1 MNYKITIYNNK
12 FYKEIKLDE
21 GLKKGLLIGTGKDC
35 QIRFF
40 REQFFT
46 DFVIRI
52 ALDGD
57 IWVATCEDSVYLKK
71 DNAYK
76 TYFQKLEPQ
85 DVIQVCYDVSDT
97 ELFTIEFSIDFDTE
111 SADYDRQITIG
122 NLSEIVI
129 GGARQSTI
137 YIQDETISEDYITIK
152 KDNGE
157 YYISQEKMKY
167 NIMIN
172 GFQERRKQVK
182 LSNQSFFSLNGYSF
196 YWKDTMLYTS
206 KEYPIKTQLP
216 SQIIQQANNV
226 LDYPR
231 FVRSARQQFGIPK
244 EKLEILPP
252 KRKPEET
259 KKNLVMT
266 IVPLMV
272 SMGMMVMMRM
282 AMGSNKYFAIMC
294 AVMGLISIV
303 MAIVNYCNEGTLY
316 KKNLVKR
323 ENDYNRYIAEQ
334 EEKIVGIREKE
345 KIIAGQKYPSL
356 EEHIR
361 FVDTFD
367 ARLFEKLKEHDDYMC
382 IRLGEGVVES
392 QNQIG
397 YKPQEYREVDDPFM
411 DYPEKIH
418 EKYKFIEGMPV
429 ILNLKEIAA
438 IGFVGNREHLYQMV
452 KNLILLVSTEH
463 YYQDMKM
470 FLIMDEQDSNQFYWA
485 RWIKNMSEEGIIR
498 NFAFDE
504 KSNKVVLEYLYSELC
519 NREKLKKN
527 EIEQMPVYMVFV
539 YRSEVIGNH
548 PVSKYIERAVDYGF
562 CFVFFEEYAELLNQ
576 YCKKRIFLH
585 PSQNS
590 GYIQD
595 VLNGEE
601 VQAFQYPQVT
611 DKKAAEAAI
620 KLGCVYVD
628 EVSLESSLTK
638 NITLYE
644 LLGIMNAY
652 DLEIEKRWAS
662 SKIYSSM
669 AAPLGVKSGGEVVYL
684 DLHEKYHGPH
694 GLVAGTTGSGKSE
707 IMQSYILSMATLF
720 HPYEVGFIIIDFKG
734 GGMVNQF
741 RDLPHLNGA
750 ITNIDDGE
758 IERSLSS
765 IKAELKKRQRLFAEY
780 DVNHIDDYIK
790 LYKQGEAKTPLP
802 HLILIV
808 DEFAELKSDQPEF
821 MKELISAARIGRS
834 LGVHLILA
842 TQKPSG
848 VVNDQIWSNSKFK
861 LCLKVQNKNDSN
873 EVLKSPL
880 AAEIREPGRA
890 YLQVGNNEIFQLF
903 QSAYSG
909 APIPNSTI
917 ENQKSFKISK
927 VNLYGGREVIYEQAH
942 EVNENNITQLDA
954 LVDYIR
960 EYCEEK
966 HIQRLPNICLPALE
980 ERVPYGLL
988 KYQKT
993 GSDIR
998 VPIGMYDDPENQW
1011 QDVIDVNFTQGH
1023 ILIIGSSQFGKTN
1036 LLQTFIR
1043 GIAERYS
1050 SDMVHLYILDF
1061 ASMIMRNFA
1070 KLNHVG
1076 EVMTSGDD
1084 EKIENFFKM
1093 ISEEIGRRK
1102 SVLSEL
1108 GLSSYSAYLEA
1119 ERKDM
1124 PQIVILIDN
1133 MMALREIYPAHDA
1146 NLLRIAREGAA
1157 VGICMV
1163 AATQQTSGLGYK
1175 YLSNFSQR
1183 VALYCNESSEYS
1195 TLFERCRMKLK
1206 PIPGRSI
1213 VSIDK
1218 KFYEAQTYLA
1228 FPAEREID
1236 KVKEI
1241 SAFIQ
1246 EQNGKD
1252 KGMGAPK
1259 VQAIP
1264 DILTKEEVY
1273 KILGDRQPY
1282 NIPLGMN
1289 CANMDIDAIDATQFP
1304 IFGVVGA
1311 PGMGRTNYL
1320 CYFVQELLQN
1330 RAKEPVNISIIDDKR
1345 GRLQLFDKYVNHYST
1360 SHTDIQKIIQVTYDI
1375 LRKRHQMK
1383 KSGELMSLEKEPL
1396 ECIILNAK
1404 DVYEIID
1411 EHEELSKQCIEI
1423 LTTYSGMKVCMILSD
1438 LPNVTL
1444 QSQTSSFMKL
1454 LKNKMNMLIFQQLQD
1469 QKVTEILPAIQKRYQ
1484 KPLTP
1489 GEAYF
1494 KFGTYFGKYRTPYFE
1509 GEKINL

>member
-1 MNYKITIYNNK
+1 MNYKVILYNDK

-35 QIRFF
+35 QVRFF

-52 ALDGD
+52 VLEGEKW
-57 IWVATCEDSVYLKK
+57 IATCEDSVYLKK

-76 TYFQKLEPQ
+76 TYIQQLEPQ
-85 DVIQVCYDVSDT
+85 DVVSVCYDVSDT
-97 ELFTIEFSIDFDTE
+97 ELFTIEFSIDFNMG
-111 SADYDRQITIG
+111 SKDYDRQIALG
-122 NLSEIVI
+122 SLSEIVI
-129 GGARQSTI
+129 GGVQGSTI
-137 YIQDETISEDYITIK
+137 QIQDELLADDYVSIK
-152 KDNGE
+152 RTDNG
-157 YYISQEKMKY
+157 YQISQDKMKY

-172 GFQERRKQVK
+172 GFQERNK
-182 LSNQSFFSLNGYSF
+182 LVQLKNQDFFAVNGYSF
-196 YWKDTMLYTS
+196 YLKDQTLYTS
-206 KEYPIKTQLP
+206 KEYRLVTQLT
-216 SQIIQQANNV
+216 SQV
-226 LDYPR
+226 LRQSDNHLEYPR
-231 FVRSARQQFGIPK
+231 FIRSARQQFEIPE

-252 KRKPEET
+252 KTKPEES

-266 IVPLMV
+266 MVPLLV

-282 AMGSNKYFAIMC
+282 SMGSNKGFAIMC
-294 AVMGLISIV
+294 ACMGIMSVV
-303 MAIVNYCNEGTLY
+303 MAVVNYRNEGILY

-334 EEKIVGIREKE
+334 ETKINSIREKE
-345 KIIAGQKYPSL
+345 KLIAGQKYPSL

-361 FVDTFD
+361 FVEDFD
-367 ARLFEKLKEHDDYMC
+367 ARLFEKLPEHEDYMS

-392 QNQIG
+392 KNQIIF
-397 YKPQEYREVDDPFM
+397 KPQEYREVDDPFM
-411 DYPEKIH
+411 DYPEKLH
-418 EKYKFIEGMPV
+418 DKYRYIEQMPV
-429 ILNLKEIAA
+429 VLELKEKAA
-438 IGFVGNREHLYQMV
+438 VGFVGDRGHLYQMV
-452 KNLILLVSTEH
+452 KNLILMIATEH
-463 YYQDMKM
+463 YYQDMKL
-470 FLIMDEQDSNQFYWA
+470 FLVMNEQDVELFTWA
-485 RWIKNMSEEGIIR
+485 RWIKNMSENGIIR
-498 NFAFDE
+498 NFAYDE

-519 NREKLKKN
+519 EREKLKEK
-527 EIEQMPVYMVFV
+527 EVGSLPVYIVMV

-548 PVSKYIERAVDYGF
+548 PVSKYVEKAVELGF
-562 CFVFFEEYAELLNQ
+562 CFIFFEEYAELLNQ

-585 PSQNS
+585 QSQNS
-590 GYIQD
+590 GYVQD
-595 VLNGEE
+595 ILNGEE
-601 VQAFQYPQVT
+601 VQAFQYSHVPGAR
-611 DKKAAEAAI
+611 AAEAAI

-628 EVSLESSLTK
+628 EVSLEASLTK

-662 SKIYSSM
+662 SKIYASM
-669 AAPLGVKSGGEVVYL
+669 AAPLGVKSGGEVVSL

-808 DEFAELKSDQPEF
+808 DEFAELKSEQPEF

-909 APIPNSTI
+909 APIPNSTM

-927 VNLYGGREVIYEQAH
+927 VNMYGGREVIFEQKR
-942 EVNENNITQLDA
+942 EVDENNITQLDA
-954 LVDYIR
+954 LVDYVR
-960 EYCEEK
+960 EYCEK
-966 HIQRLPNICLPALE
+966 KQIKRLPNICLPALAE
-980 ERVPYGLL
+980 KVPYGLL
-988 KYQKT
+988 KYSYE

-1036 LLQTFIR
+1036 LLQTFVR
-1043 GIAERYS
+1043 GLAERYS
-1050 SDMVHLYILDF
+1050 SDMVHIYILDF

-1084 EKIENFFKM
+1084 EKLENFFKM
-1093 ISEEIGRRK
+1093 IIEEIGRRK
-1102 SVLSEL
+1102 GILSEL

-1119 ERKDM
+1119 EKRDM
-1124 PQIVILIDN
+1124 PQIVIMIDN
-1133 MMALREIYPAHDA
+1133 MMAVREIYPVHDA
-1146 NLLRIAREGAA
+1146 RMLKIAREGAA
-1157 VGICMV
+1157 VGICLV

-1175 YLSNFSQR
+1175 YMSNFPQR
-1183 VALYCNESSEYS
+1183 IALYCNESSEYS
-1195 TLFERCRMKLK
+1195 TLFERCKMKLK
-1206 PIPGRSI
+1206 QVPGRSI
-1213 VSIDK
+1213 VTIDK
-1218 KFYEAQTYLA
+1218 KYYEAQTYLA

-1241 SAFIQ
+1241 AAFIQ
-1246 EQNGKD
+1246 EENSKD
-1252 KGMGAPK
+1252 KGKGAVR
-1259 VQAIP
+1259 VQSVP
-1264 DILTKEEVY
+1264 DLLTNEEVY
-1273 KILGDRQPY
+1273 KILGSRQPY
-1282 NIPLGMN
+1282 MVPLGMN
-1289 CANMDIDAIDATQFP
+1289 CSNMDIDTIDATQFP
-1304 IFGVVGA
+1304 IFGIVGA
-1311 PGMGRTNYL
+1311 AGMGRKNYL
-1320 CYFVQELLQN
+1320 CYLVQDLLQN
-1330 RAKEPVNISIIDDKR
+1330 REKEPVNIRIIDDKR
-1345 GRLQLFDKYVNHYST
+1345 GRLQLFEKHLTSYS
-1360 SHTDIQKIIQVTYDI
+1360 SSQTDIVTIIQELHNT
-1375 LRKRHQMK
+1375 LQKRYEMK
-1383 KSGELMSLEKEPL
+1383 KSGKLTTLENEPL
-1396 ECIILNAK
+1396 ECVVLNAK
-1404 DVYEIID
+1404 EVYEVIGAN
-1411 EHEELSKQCIEI
+1411 EELTKQCIEI
-1423 LTTYSGMKVCMILSD
+1423 LTTYGGMKICMVLSD
-1438 LPNVTL
+1438 LPNIIL
-1444 QSQTSSFMKL
+1444 QAQTSQFIKL
-1454 LKNKMNMLIFQQLQD
+1454 LKSKMNMLIFQQLQE
-1469 QKVTEILPAIQKRYQ
+1469 QKVAEIPSSVQEQYQ
-1484 KPLTP
+1484 KPLVP

-1494 KFGTYFGKYRTPYFE
+1494 KFGSYIGKYKTPYFE
-1509 GEKINL
+1509 LDKRL

>member
-1 MNYKITIYNNK
+1 MNYKVILYNNK

-35 QIRFF
+35 QVRFF

-52 ALDGD
+52 VLDGEKW
-57 IWVATCEDSVYLKK
+57 IATCEDSVYLKK

-76 TYFQKLEPQ
+76 TYIQQMEPQ
-85 DVIQVCYDVSDT
+85 DVVHVCYDISDT
-97 ELFTIEFSIDFDTE
+97 ELFSIEFSIDFNMGST
-111 SADYDRQITIG
+111 DYDRQIELG
-122 NLSEIVI
+122 NLNEIII
-129 GGARQSTI
+129 GGVQGSTI
-137 YIQDETISEDYITIK
+137 QIQDAMLEEDYVSIK
-152 KDNGE
+152 RTEEG
-157 YYISQEKMKY
+157 YRISQDKMKY

-172 GFQERRKQVK
+172 GFQERRKIVQLK
-182 LSNQSFFSLNGYSF
+182 NQDFFAVNGYSF
-196 YWKDTMLYTS
+196 YLKESTLYTS
-206 KEYPIKTQLP
+206 KEYRLVTQLE
-216 SQIIQQANNV
+216 SQIIRQSDHH
-226 LDYPR
+226 LEYPR
-231 FVRSARQQFGIPK
+231 FVRSARQQFEIPE

-252 KRKPEET
+252 KTKPEES

-266 IVPLMV
+266 MVPLLV

-282 AMGSNKYFAIMC
+282 SMGSNKQFAVLC
-294 AVMGLISIV
+294 ACMGLVSIV
-303 MAIVNYCNEGTLY
+303 MAVVNYRNEGVLY
-316 KKNLVKR
+316 RKNLVKR

-334 EEKIVGIREKE
+334 EVKIGNIREKE
-345 KIIAGQKYPSL
+345 KLIAEQKYPSL

-361 FVDTFD
+361 FVENFD
-367 ARLFEKLKEHDDYMC
+367 ARLFEKLPEHEDYMS

-392 QNQIG
+392 KNQVTF
-397 YKPQEYREVDDPFM
+397 KPQEYREVDDPFM

-418 EKYKFIEGMPV
+418 DKYRYIEDMPV
-429 ILNLKEIAA
+429 ILDLKEKAA
-438 IGFVGNREHLYQMV
+438 VGFVGARGHLYQMV
-452 KNLILLVSTEH
+452 KNLILMIATEH
-463 YYQDMKM
+463 YYQDMKL
-470 FLIMDEQDSNQFYWA
+470 FLVMSEQDVELFTWA
-485 RWIKNMSEEGIIR
+485 RWIKNMSEGGIIR
-498 NFAFDE
+498 NFAYDE

-519 NREKLKKN
+519 EREKLKEKEVEN
-527 EIEQMPVYMVFV
+527 LPVYIVLV
-539 YRSEVIGNH
+539 YRSEVMGNH
-548 PVSKYIERAVDYGF
+548 PVSKYVEKAVELGF
-562 CFVFFEEYAELLNQ
+562 CFIFFEEYAELLNQ

-585 PSQNS
+585 QSQNS

-595 VLNGEE
+595 IVNGED
-601 VQAFQYPQVT
+601 VQAFHYPHVPGT
-611 DKKAAEAAI
+611 KAAEAAI

-628 EVSLESSLTK
+628 EVSLEASLTK

-644 LLGIMNAY
+644 LFGIMNAY

-662 SKIYSSM
+662 SKIYDSM
-669 AAPLGVKSGGEVVYL
+669 AAPLGVKSGGEVVCL

-758 IERSLSS
+758 ITRSLSS
-765 IKAELKKRQRLFAEY
+765 IKAELKKRQRIFAEY
-780 DVNHIDDYIK
+780 DVNHIDDYIR
-790 LYKQGEAKTPLP
+790 LYKQGEAKMPLP

-808 DEFAELKSDQPEF
+808 DEFAELKSEQPEF

-927 VNLYGGREVIYEQAH
+927 VNMYGGREIIFEQKK
-942 EVNENNITQLDA
+942 EVDENNITQLDA
-954 LVDYIR
+954 IVDYVR
-960 EYCEEK
+960 EYCEK
-966 HIQRLPNICLPALE
+966 KQIKRLPNICLPALE
-980 ERVPYGLL
+980 EKVPYGLL
-988 KYQKT
+988 KYSYE
-993 GSDIR
+993 GSDIK

-1011 QDVIDVNFTQGH
+1011 QDVIDINFTQGH
-1023 ILIIGSSQFGKTN
+1023 ILMIGSSQFGKTN

-1043 GIAERYS
+1043 GLAERYS
-1050 SDMVHLYILDF
+1050 SDMVHIYILDF
-1061 ASMIMRNFA
+1061 ASMIMKNFS

-1084 EKIENFFKM
+1084 EKLENFFKM
-1093 ISEEIGRRK
+1093 IIEEIGRRK

-1119 ERKDM
+1119 EKRDM
-1124 PQIVILIDN
+1124 PQIVIMIDN

-1146 NLLRIAREGAA
+1146 RLLKIAREGAA

-1163 AATQQTSGLGYK
+1163 ASTQQTSGLGYK
-1175 YLSNFSQR
+1175 YLSNFPQR
-1183 VALYCNESSEYS
+1183 IALYCNESSEYA

-1206 PIPGRSI
+1206 QIPGRSI
-1213 VSIDK
+1213 VTIDK
-1218 KFYEAQTYLA
+1218 KYYEAQTYLA

-1241 SAFIQ
+1241 AAFIQ
-1246 EQNGKD
+1246 EENSKDRGK
-1252 KGMGAPK
+1252 GAVR
-1259 VQAIP
+1259 VQSVP
-1264 DILTKEEVY
+1264 DILTNEEVY
-1273 KILGDRQPY
+1273 KILGSRQPY
-1282 NIPLGMN
+1282 NVPLGMN

-1304 IFGVVGA
+1304 IFGIVGA
-1311 PGMGRTNYL
+1311 AGMGRTNYL
-1320 CYFVQELLQN
+1320 CYLVQNLLQN
-1330 RAKEPVNISIIDDKR
+1330 REKEPVNIRIIDDKR
-1345 GRLQLFDKYVNHYST
+1345 GRLQLFEKHLITYST
-1360 SHTDIQKIIQVTYDI
+1360 SQTDIKAVIQDVYGTLQKRYE
-1375 LRKRHQMK
+1375 MK
-1383 KSGELMSLEKEPL
+1383 KSGELTSMENEPL

-1404 DVYEIID
+1404 EVYEVID
-1411 EHEELSKQCIEI
+1411 DNEELTKQCVEI
-1423 LTTYSGMKVCMILSD
+1423 LTTYSGMKICMILSE
-1438 LPNVTL
+1438 LLNVTL
-1444 QSQTSSFMKL
+1444 QAQTSQFMKL
-1454 LKNKMNMLIFQQLQD
+1454 LKGKMNLLLFQQIQD
-1469 QKVTEILPAIQKRYQ
+1469 QKVTEIPSSIQKQYQ
-1484 KPLTP
+1484 KPLVP

-1494 KFGTYFGKYRTPYFE
+1494 KFGSYFGKYRTPYFE
-1509 GEKINL
+1509 LDKKL

>member
-1 MNYKITIYNNK
+1 MNYKVILYNDK

-35 QIRFF
+35 QVRFF

-46 DFVIRI
+46 DFVIKI
-52 ALDGD
+52 VLDGEKW
-57 IWVATCEDSVYLKK
+57 IATCEDSVYLKK

-76 TYFQKLEPQ
+76 TYIQQLEPQ
-85 DVIQVCYDVSDT
+85 DVINVCYDVSDT
-97 ELFTIEFSIDFDTE
+97 ALFTIEFSIDFNTG
-111 SADYDRQITIG
+111 STDYDRQIVLG
-122 NLSEIVI
+122 SLSEIVI
-129 GGARQSTI
+129 GGVQGSTI
-137 YIQDETISEDYITIK
+137 QIQDELLADDYVSIK
-152 KDNGE
+152 RTDGGYQIFQDKL
-157 YYISQEKMKY
+157 KY
-167 NIMIN
+167 NIVIN
-172 GFQERRKQVK
+172 GFQERRRSVQLK
-182 LSNQSFFSLNGYSF
+182 NQDFFSINGYSF
-196 YWKDTMLYTS
+196 YLKDNTLYTS
-206 KEYPIKTQLP
+206 KEYRLVTQLS
-216 SQIIQQANNV
+216 SQIIRQSKNH
-226 LDYPR
+226 LEYPR
-231 FVRSARQQFGIPK
+231 FVRSARQQFEIPE

-252 KRKPEET
+252 KRKPEES

-266 IVPLMV
+266 MVPLLV
-272 SMGMMVMMRM
+272 SMGMMIMMRM
-282 AMGSNKYFAIMC
+282 SMGSNKKFAIMC
-294 AVMGLISIV
+294 ACMGLISVV
-303 MAIVNYCNEGTLY
+303 MAVVNYRNEGILY
-316 KKNLVKR
+316 RKNLVKR

-334 EEKIVGIREKE
+334 EEKIGNIREKE
-345 KIIAGQKYPSL
+345 KLIAGQKYPSL

-361 FVDTFD
+361 FVEDFD
-367 ARLFEKLKEHDDYMC
+367 ARLFEKLPQHEDYMS

-392 QNQIG
+392 KNQIIFR
-397 YKPQEYREVDDPFM
+397 PQEYREVDDPFM

-418 EKYKFIEGMPV
+418 EKYRYLEQMPV
-429 ILNLKEIAA
+429 ILDLKEKVAV
-438 IGFVGNREHLYQMV
+438 GFVGDRGHLYQMA
-452 KNLILLVSTEH
+452 KNLILMIATEH
-463 YYQDMKM
+463 YYQDMKL
-470 FLIMDEQDSNQFYWA
+470 FLVMDEQDVQLFRWA
-485 RWIKNMSEEGIIR
+485 RWIKNMSEGGMIR
-498 NFAFDE
+498 NFAYNE
-504 KSNKVVLEYLYSELC
+504 QSNKVVLEYLYSELC
-519 NREKLKKN
+519 EREKLKKN
-527 EIEQMPVYMVFV
+527 EVEQMPVYIVLV

-548 PVSKYIERAVDYGF
+548 PVSKYVEKAVELGF
-562 CFVFFEEYAELLNQ
+562 CFLFFEEYAELLNQ

-585 PSQNS
+585 QSQNS
-590 GYIQD
+590 GYVQD
-595 VLNGEE
+595 IVNGEE
-601 VQAFQYPQVT
+601 VQAFMYPHVPGT
-611 DKKAAEAAI
+611 RAAEAAI

-628 EVSLESSLTK
+628 EVSLEASLTK

-662 SKIYSSM
+662 SKIYASM
-669 AAPLGVKSGGEVVYL
+669 AAPLGVKSGGEVVSL

-758 IERSLSS
+758 INRSLSS
-765 IKAELKKRQRLFAEY
+765 IKAELKKRQRVFAEY

-790 LYKQGEAKTPLP
+790 LYKQGEAETPLP

-808 DEFAELKSDQPEF
+808 DEFAELKSEQPEF

-927 VNLYGGREVIYEQAH
+927 VNMYGGREVIFEQKR
-942 EVNENNITQLDA
+942 EVDENNITQLDA
-954 LVDYIR
+954 IVDYVR
-960 EYCEEK
+960 EYCEK
-966 HIQRLPNICLPALE
+966 KKIKRLPNICLPALA

-988 KYQKT
+988 KYQWE

-1023 ILIIGSSQFGKTN
+1023 ILVIGSSQFGKTN

-1043 GIAERYS
+1043 GLAERYS
-1050 SDMVHLYILDF
+1050 SDMVNIYILDF
-1061 ASMIMRNFA
+1061 ASMIMKNFA

-1084 EKIENFFKM
+1084 EKLENFFKM
-1093 ISEEIGRRK
+1093 IIEEIGRRK

-1119 ERKDM
+1119 EKEDM
-1124 PQIVILIDN
+1124 PQIVIMIDN
-1133 MMALREIYPAHDA
+1133 MMALREIYPTHDVR
-1146 NLLRIAREGAA
+1146 LLKIAREGAA
-1157 VGICMV
+1157 VGVCMV
-1163 AATQQTSGLGYK
+1163 VTAQQTSGLGYK
-1175 YLSNFSQR
+1175 YLSNFPQR
-1183 VALYCNESSEYS
+1183 VALYCNESTEYS

-1206 PIPGRSI
+1206 QIPGRSI
-1213 VSIDK
+1213 ITIDK
-1218 KFYEAQTYLA
+1218 KYYEAQTYLA

-1241 SAFIQ
+1241 AAFIQ
-1246 EQNGKD
+1246 EENSKDTGK
-1252 KGMGAPK
+1252 GAVR
-1259 VQAIP
+1259 VQSVP
-1264 DILTKEEVY
+1264 DILTNEEVY
-1273 KILGDRQPY
+1273 KILGSRQPY
-1282 NIPLGMN
+1282 NVPLGMN
-1289 CANMDIDAIDATQFP
+1289 CANMDIDTIDATQFP
-1304 IFGVVGA
+1304 IFGIVGA
-1311 PGMGRTNYL
+1311 AGMGRTNYI
-1320 CYFVQELLQN
+1320 CYLVQNLLQN
-1330 RAKEPVNISIIDDKR
+1330 KGKDPVNIRIIDDKR
-1345 GRLQLFDKYVNHYST
+1345 GRLQLFEKHLNAYST
-1360 SHTDIQKIIQVTYDI
+1360 SHTDIAMMIQEVYDI
-1375 LRKRHQMK
+1375 LKKRYEMK
-1383 KSGELMSLEKEPL
+1383 KSGELASMENEPL

-1404 DVYEIID
+1404 EIYEVID
-1411 EHEELSKQCIEI
+1411 DNEELTKQCMEI
-1423 LTTYSGMKVCMILSD
+1423 LTTYSGMKVCMILSE

-1444 QSQTSSFMKL
+1444 QAQTSQFMKL
-1454 LKNKMNMLIFQQLQD
+1454 LKGKMNLLIFQQIQE
-1469 QKVTEILPAIQKRYQ
+1469 QKVTEIPASIQKQYQ
-1484 KPLTP
+1484 KPLVP

-1494 KFGTYFGKYRTPYFE
+1494 KFGSYFGKYRTPFFE
-1509 GEKINL
+1509 LDKRL